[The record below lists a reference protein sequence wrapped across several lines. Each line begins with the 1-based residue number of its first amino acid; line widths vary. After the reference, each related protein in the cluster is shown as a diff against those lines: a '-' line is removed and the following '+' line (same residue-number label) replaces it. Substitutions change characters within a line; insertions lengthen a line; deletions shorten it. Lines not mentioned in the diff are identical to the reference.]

1 MQKAS
6 VTNRCTDID
15 AELCIALGVSKSI
28 LNYVIFCHQEELNWP
43 IFLEGQ
49 KLKERFDEIFD
60 STKFNRALENII
72 KLFKDLQGD
81 IRGLTA
87 EKQSLSVLV
96 SEVESRESKL
106 EDYKQ
111 RFESTKEKID
121 IIDKELELLKM
132 KIKEMEQFHSE
143 YKRIQTD
150 EGELSKNP
158 CKKYMF

>member
-1 MQKAS
+1 M
-6 VTNRCTDID
+6 
-15 AELCIALGVSKSI
+15 
-28 LNYVIFCHQEELNWP
+28 
-43 IFLEGQ
+43 EGQ

-121 IIDKELELLKM
+121 IIDKELESLKI
-132 KIKEMEQFHSE
+132 KLKEMEQFHSE